1 MGAMLPAL
9 MERNGETAQTTN
21 QQSII
26 NMNDLNE
33 KILQWADDKGI
44 LANGTPEGQLTKTL
58 EELIETAQAVALYDL
73 VAESYHFNDEDANE
87 RLESVKDGIGDV
99 YVTICIHAEM
109 CEYEVSHHDIVD
121 EPIANKAIFEELGKH
136 IITLAAND
144 QVGWHYSIIA
154 RLLDL
159 LAQNHR
165 LTLRECV
172 EHSYSVISKRTG
184 KMIDGVFVK
193 SK

>member
-1 MGAMLPAL
+1 
-9 MERNGETAQTTN
+9 
-21 QQSII
+21 
-26 NMNDLNE
+26 MNELNE

-44 LANGTPEGQLTKTL
+44 LANGTPEGQLAKTL
-58 EELIETAQAVALYDL
+58 EELIETAQAVALYNSTVYETEEKEL
-73 VAESYHFNDEDANE
+73 HND
-87 RLESVKDGIGDV
+87 RLEHVKDGIGDV

-109 CEYEVSHHDIVD
+109 CEYEISHHDVVV
-121 EPIANKAIFEELGKH
+121 EPIAYKVIFEELGKH
-136 IITLAAND
+136 IITLATNN

-172 EHSYSVISKRTG
+172 EHSYNVIAKRNGT
-184 KMIDGVFVK
+184 MIDGVFVK